1 MKNKV
6 RIGIAGVGNMGSSHA
21 RNMHKI
27 KGAVLSAVCD
37 IDRALADG
45 LAKEMSCRA
54 FYTAKEM
61 IKSGE
66 VDAIVVATPHFD
78 HTTIGIEGL
87 KNGLHVL
94 VEKPISVHKADC
106 KRLIAAHRNKKQ
118 VFGAMFNQRTD
129 PHYIKVRNLIRAG
142 ELGAV
147 TRVNWII
154 TDWYRTEAYYK
165 SGGWRA
171 TWKGEGGGVLMNQS
185 PHNLDLL
192 WWMTG
197 MPRRVTANCYFGK
210 WHNIEVEDEVTAFLE
225 YPNGA
230 TGIFITGTGEAP
242 GTNRLEICGQRGRV
256 VVEHGA
262 ISFRR
267 NTEEMTKFSKKTKV
281 IWSGPE
287 TWDVTIPAQG
297 SGGQHIEIM
306 QNFVDAIRK
315 GTVLMAPACEGIHS
329 VELANAMIYSSITGK
344 PVDLPLSAAAYEK
357 VLKKLIAGS
366 KYKKRVVKPV
376 GPVDM
381 SKSFR

>member
-6 RIGIAGVGNMGSSHA
+6 RIGIAGVGNMGSLHA

-37 IDRALADG
+37 IDRVLADN

-87 KNGLHVL
+87 KSGLHVL

-171 TWKGEGGGVLMNQS
+171 TWRGEGGGVLMNQS

-281 IWSGPE
+281 IWSGLE

-329 VELANAMIYSSITGK
+329 VELANAMIYSSIIGK

>member
-6 RIGIAGVGNMGSSHA
+6 RIGIVGVGNMGNLHA
-21 RNMHKI
+21 RNMNRI
-27 KGAVLSAVCD
+27 EGAVLAAVCD
-37 IDRALADG
+37 IDRALADN

-66 VDAIVVATPHFD
+66 VDAIVIATPHFD

-129 PHYIKVRNLIRAG
+129 PHYIKVRNLIRTG

-315 GTVLMAPACEGIHS
+315 GAVLMAPACEGIHS